1 MPERP
6 ASSVSFADG
15 AEIRPLTDGDQAFVR
30 DLYRYRDNAIVAGS
44 LEVESADFV
53 AAVRAM
59 PWSTAMVLE
68 QDREAMAVAVITSVD
83 THSRN
88 GRLVLLTQAP
98 QRCQTALGLY
108 LRHVFWSHPL
118 HRLYAVLPARL
129 PQSGGYA
136 ELLHGCG
143 FVDEGHLVAHLS
155 WKGRRHDMAVFGL
168 LRPEFDSW
176 CRESRPALLLS

>member
-68 QDREAMAVAVITSVD
+68 QDREAMAMAAITSVD

-88 GRLVLLTQAP
+88 GRLVLLTPAP
-98 QRCQTALGLY
+98 RRCQTALGLY
-108 LRHVFWSHPL
+108 LRHAFWSHPL
-118 HRLYAVLPARL
+118 HRLYTVLPARL

-136 ELLHGCG
+136 ELLKGCG
-143 FVDEGHLVAHLS
+143 FVDEGHLVAHLA
-155 WKGRRHDMAVFGL
+155 WKGRRHDLAVFGL
-168 LRPEFDSW
+168 LRSEFDSW
-176 CRESRPALLLS
+176 CRERHPALLLS